1 MLETLYQLTP
11 PLFAL
16 GMLRIDSPSS
26 HNREI
31 YKQDKG
37 FFQLHER
44 RSLYIRAAY
53 VGEFDLE
60 LNIGDWLRIPQLQVL
75 VTQLAIGIHQVTPI
89 YRGKSFFYG
98 NDSTDLEILQI
109 VMEMARRNGI
119 DAQEFAAFEESHL
132 RRLTASG
139 VTQ

>member
-1 MLETLYQLTP
+1 MLDTLYQLTP

-16 GMLRIDSPSS
+16 GMLRIDSPAS
-26 HNREI
+26 NRRDI
-31 YKQDKG
+31 YGQDKS

-44 RSLYIRAAY
+44 RSLYLRAAY

-60 LNIGDWLRIPQLQVL
+60 LSIVEMLRTPPLHVL
-75 VTQLAIGIHQVTPI
+75 VTQLAKGIHQVTPV

-119 DAQEFAAFEESHL
+119 DAQEFAAFEQSHNK
-132 RRLTASG
+132 RIKVVG
-139 VTQ
+139 GIQ

>member
-75 VTQLAIGIHQVTPI
+75 VTQLATGIHQITPV